1 MTANKPKK
9 AFSRIGLALAAGIA
23 VSTVIALLACVPLK
37 DPAVLESIV
46 RTIGPSLTL
55 LLTYV
60 PNFIILLVFWLTVRR
75 MPKAE
80 WQKEEM
86 NFKSLTQVF
95 VMMYA
100 VSTVLNLVGTGLTAA
115 APAGATRAL
124 EMISSLVSTGLP
136 AGFLMV
142 ALIAPVVEALIFR
155 KLMLGRIRN
164 YGEKTAIFFSAL
176 CFGLFHGNL
185 TQFLYAFSVCLFLG
199 YVYCKTGKVIY
210 TMVMHALLNTISSSV
225 MLLAPMMSDGGR
237 FAALAVILC
246 LLVITALFLTGF
258 AQVIR
263 HLKRKD
269 LRLDNTA
276 PACIPG
282 NEVVSTVYLNPG
294 VSLFVLFSIFTIA
307 MQLLNIQLFG

>member
-80 WQKEEM
+80 WLKEEM
-86 NFKSLTQVF
+86 SFKSLTQVF

-115 APAGATRAL
+115 APAGETRAL

-142 ALIAPVVEALIFR
+142 ALIAPVMEELIFR
-155 KLMLGRIRN
+155 KLMLDRIRN

-185 TQFLYAFSVCLFLG
+185 TQFLYAFSVGLFLG

-210 TMVMHALLNTISSSV
+210 TMVMHALLNAFSSSL
-225 MLLAPMMSDGGR
+225 MLLAPAMSGGR

-246 LLVITALFLTGF
+246 LLVIAALFLTGF

-269 LRLDNTA
+269 LRLDNAA

>member
-80 WQKEEM
+80 WLKEEM
-86 NFKSLTQVF
+86 SFKSLTQVF

-100 VSTVLNLVGTGLTAA
+100 VSTVLNLIGTGLTAA
-115 APAGATRAL
+115 APAGETRAL

-142 ALIAPVVEALIFR
+142 ALIAPVMEELIFR
-155 KLMLGRIRN
+155 KLMLDRIRN

-185 TQFLYAFSVCLFLG
+185 TQFLYAFSVGLFLG

-225 MLLAPMMSDGGR
+225 MLLAPMMSGGGR
-237 FAALAVILC
+237 FAALAVISC
-246 LLVITALFLTGF
+246 LLVIAALFLTGF
-258 AQVIR
+258 VQVIR
-263 HLKRKD
+263 HLMRKD
-269 LRLDNTA
+269 LRLDNTT